1 MVVISAFA
9 GSILKSCFGTGREAQ
24 TPTGTTTILRTLV
37 KGSAAEVK
45 KVISRQGGRASIT
58 QLQKL
63 ELPREERRM
72 RNRTLV
78 RCLANSQAKAF
89 IKLKGFPNK
98 ETARQ
103 IVDDYNHSPSSLVGQ
118 AKDRVEDLTNF
129 MSSKFQAL
137 SGSGPSIDTNK
148 LKRKLT
154 ILWKM
159 AVSYLDLVR
168 DIVLVVLIL
177 QVTGHIGLFN
187 EDSTHFQNVVI
198 WILIATIVVPLF
210 ISAAITSANHPLT
223 VFEFQVWRNFT
234 AEQPGW
240 WKMAF
245 IRLVVFSFYI
255 FVPAV
260 LIYNKENAKLRRETL
275 QEQGKEEYDGNDG
288 ILSNDKLEEMK
299 QIAVYLDEVRKAH
312 LVLKSTEYALELVAQ
327 QAVQLT
333 MMLLSRTL
341 NPVVSGLQGIFS
353 VDSETLLALSVCWS
367 FRTGI
372 ASFLKIH
379 SEQKAGMLSA
389 PAKIVLGLR
398 ALLFSVT
405 RIVCIT
411 CTLKKLV

>member
-1 MVVISAFA
+1 
-9 GSILKSCFGTGREAQ
+9 
-24 TPTGTTTILRTLV
+24 
-37 KGSAAEVK
+37 
-45 KVISRQGGRASIT
+45 
-58 QLQKL
+58 
-63 ELPREERRM
+63 
-72 RNRTLV
+72 
-78 RCLANSQAKAF
+78 
-89 IKLKGFPNK
+89 
-98 ETARQ
+98 
-103 IVDDYNHSPSSLVGQ
+103 
-118 AKDRVEDLTNF
+118 
-129 MSSKFQAL
+129 
-137 SGSGPSIDTNK
+137 
-148 LKRKLT
+148 
-154 ILWKM
+154 
-159 AVSYLDLVR
+159 
-168 DIVLVVLIL
+168 
-177 QVTGHIGLFN
+177 
-187 EDSTHFQNVVI
+187 
-198 WILIATIVVPLF
+198 
-210 ISAAITSANHPLT
+210 
-223 VFEFQVWRNFT
+223 
-234 AEQPGW
+234 
-240 WKMAF
+240 MAF